1 MGYRSYLSSY
11 ETVLIKNKSVDLQ
24 RDIISTL
31 TPAVFMSCLDFAFPI
46 PAETSV
52 DSKILLFAKFRSFTR
67 NPKILRSLVPVL
79 VYKGLEL
86 ANLLRLNDLA
96 GSRLGLRFTK

>member
-1 MGYRSYLSSY
+1 MGFRSYLSSY
-11 ETVLIKNKSVDLQ
+11 ETVLIENKSVDLQ

-67 NPKILRSLVPVL
+67 NPFDFHDSHDFKISKRTCLTP
-79 VYKGLEL
+79 YKF
-86 ANLLRLNDLA
+86 LLPGTISKA
-96 GSRLGLRFTK
+96 SRIES

>member
-1 MGYRSYLSSY
+1 MLSRSMGFRSYLSSY
-11 ETVLIKNKSVDLQ
+11 ETVLIENKSVDLQ

-67 NPKILRSLVPVL
+67 NPQSVPIKFL
-79 VYKGLEL
+79 
-86 ANLLRLNDLA
+86 
-96 GSRLGLRFTK
+96 

>member
-1 MGYRSYLSSY
+1 MPRFRLTHSRSNLRG
-11 ETVLIKNKSVDLQ
+11 I
-24 RDIISTL
+24 
-31 TPAVFMSCLDFAFPI
+31 
-46 PAETSV
+46 
-52 DSKILLFAKFRSFTR
+52 KILLLAKFRSFTR

>member
-31 TPAVFMSCLDFAFPI
+31 TPAVSMSCLDFAFPI
-46 PAETSV
+46 PAQTSV
-52 DSKILLFAKFRSFTR
+52 DLKVLLFAKFRSFTR
-67 NPKILRSLVPVL
+67 NPLFLKSMSE
-79 VYKGLEL
+79 K
-86 ANLLRLNDLA
+86 D
-96 GSRLGLRFTK
+96 GSDIQRPWN

>member
-1 MGYRSYLSSY
+1 MGFRSYLSSY
-11 ETVLIKNKSVDLQ
+11 ETVLIENKSVDLP

-31 TPAVFMSCLDFAFPI
+31 TPAVFMSYLDFAFPV

-67 NPKILRSLVPVL
+67 NPS
-79 VYKGLEL
+79 YKHQKPSM
-86 ANLLRLNDLA
+86 N
-96 GSRLGLRFTK
+96 FI

>member
-1 MGYRSYLSSY
+1 MGFRSYLSSY
-11 ETVLIKNKSVDLQ
+11 ETVLIENKSVDLQ

-67 NPKILRSLVPVL
+67 NPRLYPRLVKIQ
-79 VYKGLEL
+79 
-86 ANLLRLNDLA
+86 DLF
-96 GSRLGLRFTK
+96 RD